1 MNYTQPFTHYPTPKD
16 HERAWKALAE
26 NIAQTRHQVTDI
38 PQSFENTPTGEP
50 IPQTTG
56 ELTIIGSGIET
67 VGFTTRD
74 EALIQSADKVFY
86 CVADPATVVWLKA
99 RRPDAYDLYVLY
111 DDTKVRYVT
120 YMQMTEAMLY
130 YVRQGQ
136 KVLGIYY
143 GHPGIFVLSSHR
155 AIKIAR
161 REGYRATMRAS
172 VSALDTLCA
181 DLGVDPSQPG
191 MQTFEATDMLIRTR
205 QPDTS
210 LHVVL
215 WQVGLIGELGYRR
228 GGYMNS
234 NFSVLIEY
242 LQRFYGD
249 DYPVTNYIGSR
260 YPGIEPTTTVYTLT
274 QLHDPEVQSQVT
286 GISTFYLAPQRAA
299 TADLAMMER
308 LGMIKPGMKP
318 KNPETLLRQID
329 RYGDREMTAFQHF
342 ETFEIPK
349 GYHWQ
354 ADTAAARFILALRND
369 VDLCDRYVRTPLAA
383 ISEESFPGLSDQE
396 KALLLPQDGGSMQFA
411 AKGINAHRSM
421 NQALLQDLLCTK
433 ALAKSLHRTVNQLHR
448 SVLTPALE
456 QWARDQGYT
465 ADWSRMQADFM
476 ALARQRLYPWSGI
489 YLSHAPQWVILV
501 MGSKR
506 SRRFDRVYVNDNP
519 VKNLRFQHGRLQWSS
534 QDGNAHNGYVYA
546 DLAPNGRRR
555 LAGTIWPDGAT
566 VPAHHNF
573 VAPEV
578 RPQPLELCHFVGDY
592 KLESPSTSMSIRL
605 GQRPDHTPVVEV
617 YRDDSPVA
625 TPTQVGQDGLK
636 VDAGVI
642 PFQGLIPHP
651 QVPTCLHTQ
660 YRVRSADGPHRSMH
674 EFDLSEAGLSI
685 DGQPVAEPRLG
696 HIKVTWSGG
705 ISPFITGELEFLIDP
720 ISLLPMCFGQAGRDR
735 HQQSLSLT
743 GMKPALAEPW
753 GTTSA
758 PSNWPDWAWEY
769 LLSIIHRASD
779 KGGLFVWSAWERH
792 TFTHR
797 VLRKTLSKITS
808 T

>member
-16 HERAWKALAE
+16 HEQAWKALAH
-26 NIAQTRHQVTDI
+26 NIAQTRDQITEYPEPVVKADG
-38 PQSFENTPTGEP
+38 GEP
-50 IPQTTG
+50 KAQTTG

-111 DDTKVRYVT
+111 DDTKIRYVT

-191 MQTFEATDMLIRTR
+191 MQTFEATDMLIRAR

-260 YPGIEPTTTVYTLT
+260 YPGIEPTTTIYTLK

-308 LGMIKPGMKP
+308 LGMIQPGMKP
-318 KNPETLLRQID
+318 KNPETSLRQID
-329 RYGDREMTAFQHF
+329 RYGDREMTAFQQF

-354 ADTAAARFILALRND
+354 ADTAAARFILALRDD
-369 VDLCDRYVRTPLAA
+369 VDLCDRYVHHPQSAMT
-383 ISEESFPGLSDQE
+383 EERFPGLSDQE
-396 KALLLPQDGGSMQFA
+396 KALLSTQDAGSMQFA
-411 AKGINAHRSM
+411 AKGLNAHRSI
-421 NQALLQDLLCTK
+421 NRALLQDILCNK
-433 ALAKSLHRTVNQLHR
+433 PLAKSLHRTVNQLHR

-456 QWARDQGYT
+456 QWASEQGYT
-465 ADWSRMQADFM
+465 VDWARMQADFV
-476 ALARQRLYPWSGI
+476 ALARQRLYSWSGI
-489 YLSHAPQWVILV
+489 YLSHTPQWMILV
-501 MGSKR
+501 LGSKR
-506 SRRFDRVYVNDNP
+506 DRRFDRVYVNDNP

-573 VAPEV
+573 VAPAV
-578 RPQPLELCHFVGDY
+578 RPQPLELCHWVGDY
-592 KLESPSTSMSIRL
+592 DLESPSTSMSICL
-605 GQRPDHTPVVEV
+605 GQRSHHPPMVEV
-617 YRDDSPVA
+617 YRDERPVL
-625 TPTQVGQDGLK
+625 TPVKVDQSGLK
-636 VDAGVI
+636 VDEW
-642 PFQGLIPHP
+642 LIPWRALKP
-651 QVPTCLHTQ
+651 AEQVPPCLQTE
-660 YRVRSADGPHRSMH
+660 YTVRSAEGSRRSMH
-674 EFDLSEAGLSI
+674 RFEVTEGSLKI
-685 DGQPVAEPRLG
+685 DGQPVREAQFS
-696 HIKVTWSGG
+696 HNQVTWSGG
-705 ISPFITGELEFLIDP
+705 TSPFDAGKLEFLVDP
-720 ISLLPMCFGQAGRDR
+720 ISLLPMCFGRAGCDH

-753 GTTSA
+753 GTTPA

-792 TFTHR
+792 TFTH
-797 VLRKTLSKITS
+797 
-808 T
+808 